1 MRYFDLD
8 AEGPELQ
15 VLRLLVE
22 LCAQVVGAEEG
33 SLLVVDQTQDPPREL
48 IFAMTVGSRQS
59 EETLSGQRV
68 PLGEGLAGI
77 AAVTH
82 EVQIGAPLYEGVQQA
97 RRGEAPPG
105 QPTAVIAAP
114 MLIDDRLVGVIT
126 AVGFEE
132 GKHFTSQNAT
142 LYARAASVAGVVVDQ
157 RRRIDA
163 LESGAGGGEEGR
175 RPREDDPL
183 ARQILDSA
191 VRLVDRNPDR
201 LRELSQLLLALEKV
215 MGGREP

>member
-8 AEGPELQ
+8 AESPELQ

-33 SLLVVDQTQDPPREL
+33 SLLIVDQTQDPPREL

-82 EVQIGAPLYEGVQQA
+82 EVQIGAPLYDGVQQA

-126 AVGFEE
+126 AVSFEE
-132 GKHFTSQNAT
+132 GKHFTSQHAA

-163 LESGAGGGEEGR
+163 LESAAVSEEDAR

-183 ARQILDSA
+183 ARQVLDNA
-191 VRLVDRNPDR
+191 ARLVDRSPDR
-201 LRELSQLLLALEKV
+201 LRELSKLLLALEEV